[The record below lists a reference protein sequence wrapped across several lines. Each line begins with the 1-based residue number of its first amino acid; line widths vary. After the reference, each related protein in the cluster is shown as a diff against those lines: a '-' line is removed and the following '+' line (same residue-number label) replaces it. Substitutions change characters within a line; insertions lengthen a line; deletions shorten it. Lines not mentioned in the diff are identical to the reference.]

1 MNQTEIIEKLKH
13 TPTSDLCDSMRR
25 LGISGYMKG
34 ISCMKHFGVSHMAGR
49 ALTIEYVPK
58 QPGIASSSGL
68 PGQFA
73 YARMCTDGQI
83 LVIDAKSTGC
93 WVTGGNACR
102 VAELSGAGG
111 VVVDGCMRD
120 LDELSSH
127 DLPVYCLGGGTKA
140 YSEEMMMA
148 AINSPVNIC
157 GCRVEPGDLIVGD
170 NDGIVVIPYEHAEA
184 VLYQAEEIAW
194 IETALA
200 EAVERQAS
208 LEELNAIA
216 ARKPVKRP

>member
-1 MNQTEIIEKLKH
+1 MDQSEIIKILKT

-34 ISCMKHFGVSHMAGR
+34 IDCMKHFGASHMAGR
-49 ALTIEYVPK
+49 ALTVEYVPK
-58 QPGIASSSGL
+58 QPGITTSGDL

-73 YARMCTDGQI
+73 YARQCTDGQI
-83 LVIDAKSTGC
+83 LVIDAKSTLC

-102 VAELSGAGG
+102 VAELAGAGG

-120 LDELSSH
+120 LDELDSH

-148 AINSPVNIC
+148 AFNAPVNVC
-157 GCRVEPGDLIVGD
+157 GCRVNPGDYIVGD
-170 NDGIVVIPYEHAEA
+170 NDGIVVIPSEHAES
-184 VLYQAEEIAW
+184 VLYQAEEIAQ
-194 IETALA
+194 IEIELA
-200 EAVERQAS
+200 AAVERKAS
-208 LEELNAIA
+208 LEELNTIA
-216 ARKPVKRP
+216 ARKPVRRQ